1 MRLSS
6 SILCYPRE
14 GCDSQLFSEFD
25 TSRECCIESETGR
38 SYDGNGAAEHC
49 HTCEGII
56 IRICLLLTS
65 LHRLIPGYGMG
76 VTDCE
81 TNGKQISYKT
91 LLIGLHEEA
100 NGKQASYMTLLI
112 GPTCF

>member
-14 GCDSQLFSEFD
+14 GCDSQSFSEFD
-25 TSRECCIESETGR
+25 TSRECCIESKTGR
-38 SYDGNGAAEHC
+38 SYDSGGAAEHC

-56 IRICLLLTS
+56 ICICLLLTS
-65 LHRLIPGYGMG
+65 LTRLIPGYAMG

-81 TNGKQISYKT
+81 ICRPLFKGDQRQTNQLQDLVNK
-91 LLIGLHEEA
+91 A
-100 NGKQASYMTLLI
+100 A
-112 GPTCF
+112 